1 MLRGPTKET
10 RKKQQMLTERK
21 AVISKELEPVQE
33 FLKKYN
39 ANIAEQR
46 ALVEKVESQL
56 KKVSG
61 SIIGGITIVINVFF
75 LS

>member
-1 MLRGPTKET
+1 
-10 RKKQQMLTERK
+10 MLTERK

-61 SIIGGITIVINVFF
+61 SIIGGITIVININVFF